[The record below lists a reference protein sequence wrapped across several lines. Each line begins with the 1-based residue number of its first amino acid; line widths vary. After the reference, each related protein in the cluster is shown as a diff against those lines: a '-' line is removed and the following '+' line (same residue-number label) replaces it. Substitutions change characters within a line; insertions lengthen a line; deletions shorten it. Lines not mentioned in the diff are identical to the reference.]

1 MLQNDSPTRARKKPI
16 GMTETQTY
24 FEPADPVSWAR
35 MVDKVLKGAPLD
47 SLTRHDEDN
56 LPTDA
61 FYPVREDVAARGPL
75 LPSVPSKRVTHGWD
89 ICQPMAE
96 GSRNADILDALASG
110 ATALTLAGAMAEGI
124 AGLLDQVVLSAITLG
139 FEAPDDP
146 QALYTAVL
154 RCAAEGEI
162 APDKLT
168 IDLGIDPF
176 AARAP
181 ADGLVSGCAL
191 ASKAISR
198 AAPHHYVM
206 RLDGW
211 TRHNQGLTAAQELGF
226 ILAGIAEIL
235 RAGAARGIDPAQ
247 MAGRVSARVALPPD
261 TFAGIIKCRALRVL
275 WDGILSACGV
285 DAAARPPLRLQG
297 YGGLRMMTV
306 LDSEVNMLRTT
317 TALLGG
323 AIGGADSLAGF
334 GHDVLT
340 GESPAAA
347 RLVRMTQAMMIA
359 ESQLSTSLDPVA
371 GAPFLETRTDAL
383 AAAGWTAFQE
393 IEREGGLCAALA
405 NGMIAAQADSAAE
418 HRETALRCGKAD
430 LVGVTLQ
437 PRAETVPVALSA
449 FDTVRRPAAPVE
461 QLRQAAAA
469 KAPRILLLRG
479 DDDGAA
485 GAERTVRRWLQIAG
499 LQALSLP
506 GADGAAIATARPD
519 CVFLC
524 GDVGTEITDAL
535 DPGVT
540 ILTAAE
546 LAAADDKITLLG
558 SLLLQGDD
566 G

>member
-1 MLQNDSPTRARKKPI
+1 
-16 GMTETQTY
+16 MTETQTY

-35 MVDKVLKGAPLD
+35 MVKKVLKGAPLD

-61 FYPVREDVAARGPL
+61 FYPVSEDVAARGPL
-75 LPSVPSKRVTHGWD
+75 LPNMPAKRVAHGWD
-89 ICQPMAE
+89 ICQPMAQ

-110 ATALTLAGAMAEGI
+110 ATALTLEGVVADGI
-124 AGLLDQVVLSAITLG
+124 AELLDQVVLSAITLG
-139 FEAPDDP
+139 FESPDDP
-146 QALYTAVL
+146 QSLYAAVL
-154 RCAAEGEI
+154 RCAADGGI
-162 APDKLT
+162 APDQLT

-176 AARAP
+176 AGQNP
-181 ADGLVSGCAL
+181 AAGLVSSCAF
-191 ASKAISR
+191 ASEVISR
-198 AAPHHYVM
+198 DAPCHYVM

-235 RAGAARGIDPAQ
+235 RAGAARGIDPVQ
-247 MAGRVSARVALPPD
+247 MASRMSARVALPPD
-261 TFAGIIKCRALRVL
+261 TFAGIVKCRALRVL
-275 WDGILSACGV
+275 WDGILSACDV
-285 DAAARPPLRLQG
+285 DAAARPPLRLEG

-359 ESQLSTSLDPVA
+359 ESQLSTTLDPVA
-371 GAPFLETRTDAL
+371 GAPFLETRTDTL
-383 AAAGWTAFQE
+383 AAAGWAAFQE
-393 IEREGGLCAALA
+393 IEKEGGLCAALA
-405 NGMIAAQADSAAE
+405 SGMIAAQADSAAA
-418 HRETALRCGKAD
+418 HRETALRAGKAD

-449 FDTVRRPAAPVE
+449 FGTVRRPAAPVE

-469 KAPRILLLRG
+469 KGPRILLLRG

-499 LQALSLP
+499 IPALSLP
-506 GADGAAIATARPD
+506 GTDGAAIATARPD

-524 GDVGTEITDAL
+524 GDVGTETTDAL
-535 DPGVT
+535 APAVT
-540 ILTAAE
+540 IITAAE
-546 LAAADDKITLLG
+546 LAAAEDKITLLA
-558 SLLLQGDD
+558 SLLPQGDD
-566 G
+566 K